1 MKVENKKKAIRIII
15 SIKLEKKLSKTNLQ
29 AINVNTAPDRA
40 EKSKQINKVIPMYSR
55 QVKSP

>member
-15 SIKLEKKLSKTNLQ
+15 SIKLEKKISKTNLQ
-29 AINVNTAPDRA
+29 AINVNTEPDKKER
-40 EKSKQINKVIPMYSR
+40 SKQINKVIPMYSR